1 MVVGMWAVFYRMY
14 VWVASRYVNCNSDNA
29 NFGLR
34 NANNNIN
41 GNNMFNSNNNNNN
54 DNNRLRPVDS
64 INCGYAITDC
74 IRDNIETNLCPVA
87 FIAINQKQIN
97 FFVSRFYKFES
108 EKIL

>member
-1 MVVGMWAVFYRMY
+1 MGCVYSMFD
-14 VWVASRYVNCNSDNA
+14 WVASRYVNCNSSNA

-54 DNNRLRPVDS
+54 NNNRLRPVDS
-64 INCGYAITDC
+64 INWGYAIIDC

-87 FIAINQKQIN
+87 ILAIK
-97 FFVSRFYKFES
+97 
-108 EKIL
+108 